1 MLSYKIDG
9 IDAFTANEGESSL
22 MACLRQILAYEEQSV
37 DVKAELAAGKTVME
51 VLNKYSGGEAV
62 DLSGCTLEQLCYIVG
77 QGTPVIAMTGSD
89 SAILLVGYDQN
100 TFTYIDPAT
109 GKKPTVKMKDVEKM
123 TEESQEAFFG
133 YVK

>member
-1 MLSYKIDG
+1 
-9 IDAFTANEGESSL
+9 
-22 MACLRQILAYEEQSV
+22 
-37 DVKAELAAGKTVME
+37 
-51 VLNKYSGGEAV
+51 
-62 DLSGCTLEQLCYIVG
+62 
-77 QGTPVIAMTGSD
+77 MTGSD